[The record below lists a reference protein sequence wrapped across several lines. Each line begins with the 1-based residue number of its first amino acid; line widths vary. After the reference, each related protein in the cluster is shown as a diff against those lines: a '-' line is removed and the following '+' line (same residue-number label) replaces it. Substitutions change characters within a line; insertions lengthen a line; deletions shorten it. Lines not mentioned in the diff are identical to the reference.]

1 MDNKKETLTFLRT
14 LGLIAFALIVCV
26 ASSAGCLNFAVTSG
40 EHFYIVPAVL
50 NLGAWGFVLYKFI
63 KKLIAEGKLWN

>member
-26 ASSAGCLNFAVTSG
+26 ASSAGCLNYAVTSG
-40 EHFYIVPAVL
+40 EHFYIAPAVL
-50 NLGAWGFVLYKFI
+50 NLGAWGYVIYRLI
-63 KKLIAEGKLWN
+63 KKWKSEGKIDN